1 MREENENRFK
11 NFKSKINFLK
21 SMNDEQLKYDAI
33 RVIFKIK
40 PSKEKLDI
48 LNKVK
53 RINEYKNFI
62 KNNEEN
68 KKETNKSILKNLF
81 FQPNC
86 IFHSDKIFI
95 SN

>member
-40 PSKEKLDI
+40 PSKFS
-48 LNKVK
+48 
-53 RINEYKNFI
+53 Y
-62 KNNEEN
+62 
-68 KKETNKSILKNLF
+68 
-81 FQPNC
+81 
-86 IFHSDKIFI
+86 
-95 SN
+95 